1 MTPAV
6 LDEAGYR
13 RLVEQVPAVVV
24 VFALDR
30 DLAPVYVS
38 PQSAAILGVPVAD
51 WFERTDEVIARIHP
65 DDRVLVQMK
74 LAEQARGMAG
84 PPAEFRWRRPDGREL
99 WLRDVSG
106 VVMEGGKHLQAM
118 LVDITEG
125 RRAESERRRIAAELQ
140 LASKLEAVGRLA
152 SGVAHEINTPVQ
164 ALAHTVAFLQEAFED
179 VLGLYD
185 AVKAGAPP
193 GPAEEAADLEYLR
206 ERVPAAFARATEGV
220 DRVATIVRTM
230 GERTHPAAHAPAD
243 LNAVAR
249 AALAL
254 AGGEPDFQSLPQVT
268 CDAGEIEQVL
278 VNLLVNAAHAT
289 AAGGTVILS
298 TRDEGDHVRLSVA
311 DTGSG
316 IPAHVADR
324 VFDPFFTTK
333 EVGRGTGQGL
343 AIARRIVVEDH
354 GGTLTFETEP
364 GRGTTFHVRLPA

>member
-74 LAEQARGMAG
+74 LAEQARGMPG
-84 PPAEFRWRRPDGREL
+84 PPAEFRWQRPDGREL

-125 RRAESERRRIAAELQ
+125 KRAESERRRIAAELQ
-140 LASKLEAVGRLA
+140 LANKLEAIGRLA

-193 GPAEEAADLEYLR
+193 GPAEEAADLDYLR
-206 ERVPAAFARATEGV
+206 ERVPAAFARAAEGV

-243 LNAVAR
+243 LNAIAR

-254 AGGEPDFQSLPQVT
+254 AGGEADLGPLPPVS
-268 CDAGEIEQVL
+268 CDAGGIEQVL
-278 VNLLVNAAHAT
+278 VNLLVNAAHA
-289 AAGGTVILS
+289 GGSVTLR
-298 TRDEGDHVRLSVA
+298 TRAEGDHVTLSVA
-311 DTGSG
+311 DTGTG
-316 IPAHVADR
+316 IPAHVAER

-354 GGTLTFETEP
+354 GGTLTFETQP
-364 GRGTTFHVRLPA
+364 GVGTTFDVRLPIGG